1 MISNDIIVS
10 VIIPVWNAVDYITE
24 MLDSII
30 AQDYEQWELL
40 LIDDGCTDGTT
51 IFLKEYEKK
60 DMRISYFLRDREPK
74 GGQTCRNIGLEKAVG
89 KYVVFFD
96 ADDFVT
102 KGCLSQRVYYMQR
115 HPYLDYAVFPAEDF
129 VYEIGD
135 SSTLFGICYGK
146 DILDSFFRGY
156 IYFSGWTNIY
166 KKQSLLLHNLQWDTS
181 LLSLQDWDFCL
192 QNILCGMKYE
202 YANEANIDY
211 YVRTKINKNSVS
223 KNAYGISHLYSHYSY
238 YRKTI
243 ISVHKCC
250 GRKYDKALLVHGL
263 NIVLNRG
270 YSYETAYWDVF
281 KQQFECLSS
290 YNKYVYLKMCLYIKL
305 RSYFSNRRM
314 LKMIFFPSLCIS
326 KFLVR
331 KISKINCNVE
341 S

>member
-1 MISNDIIVS
+1 MINNDIIVS
-10 VIIPVWNAVDYITE
+10 VVIPVWNAVDYISE

-30 AQDYEQWELL
+30 AQDYEYWELL

-60 DMRISYFLRDREPK
+60 DTRISYFLRDRGPK

-102 KGCLSQRVYYMQR
+102 KDCLSQRVYYMQQ
-115 HPYLDYAVFPAEDF
+115 HPYLDYAVFPAKDF
-129 VYEIGD
+129 VYKVGD
-135 SSTLFGICYGK
+135 SSTLFGVCYGK

-166 KKQSLLLHNLQWDTS
+166 KRQSLLFYNSRWDIS
-181 LLSLQDWDFCL
+181 LLSLQDWDFCI
-192 QNILCGMKYE
+192 QNILCGMRYE

-211 YVRTKINKNSVS
+211 YVRTRINKNSVS
-223 KNAYGISHLYSHYSY
+223 KNAYGISHLQSHYFY
-238 YRKTI
+238 YRKTVM
-243 ISVHKCC
+243 SVHKYF
-250 GRKYDKALLVHGL
+250 GKKYDNALLLHGL
-263 NIVLNRG
+263 NIVLSRG
-270 YSYETAYWDVF
+270 YSCETVYWSMF
-281 KQQFECLSS
+281 KKQFVSLSS
-290 YNKYVYLKMCLYIKL
+290 YNKYMDLKMYLYIKL
-305 RSYFSNRRM
+305 IPCFSNRRL

-331 KISKINCNVE
+331 KLKKYRNVKG
-341 S
+341 